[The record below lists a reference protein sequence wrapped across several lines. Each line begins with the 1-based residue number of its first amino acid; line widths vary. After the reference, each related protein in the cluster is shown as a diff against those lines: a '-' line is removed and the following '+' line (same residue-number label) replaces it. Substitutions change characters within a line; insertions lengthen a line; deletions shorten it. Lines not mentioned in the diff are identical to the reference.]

1 MPVYALAAFVIIGVF
16 AGWLGGM
23 LLKGRGLRPIG
34 NMTIGSIG
42 AIAGGRLPAI
52 LGFPP
57 PVRWDRCSQQRS
69 VPPFC
74 WPCSG

>member
-42 AIAGGRLPAI
+42 AIAGGTITSYTGLSAPGAMGS
-52 LGFPP
+52 L
-57 PVRWDRCSQQRS
+57 QRS